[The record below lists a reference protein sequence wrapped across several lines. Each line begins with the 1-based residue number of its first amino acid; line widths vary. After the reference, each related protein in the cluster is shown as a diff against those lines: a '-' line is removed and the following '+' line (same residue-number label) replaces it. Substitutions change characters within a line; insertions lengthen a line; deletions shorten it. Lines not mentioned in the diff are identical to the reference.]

1 MVRKS
6 IDLLVPTSPDWV
18 QAVLADFDTFLLD
31 HANCERKA
39 FAFVMSLVAKYPD
52 RTKLIGT
59 LIDLAQEEL
68 EHFREVYALLE
79 RRGLALQRDE
89 PDPYIQRLLGH
100 ARHGRDERLIDRM
113 LISSVVETRGAERF
127 RILAETIEEDRM
139 REFYERLWKSE
150 TKHAHQ
156 FAQLLLQEFDE
167 GLVYPRLEE
176 LMSIEAEI
184 VPTLE
189 LRPALH

>member
-1 MVRKS
+1 MARKS
-6 IDLLVPTSPDWV
+6 IDLLVATPPEWAQT
-18 QAVLADFDTFLLD
+18 VLANFDAFLLD

-39 FAFVMSLVAKYPD
+39 SAFAMSLVAKYPD
-52 RTKLIGT
+52 RTRLIGT

-79 RRGLALQRDE
+79 QRGLALRRDG
-89 PDPYIQRLLGH
+89 PDPYIQQLLGH

-113 LISSVVETRGAERF
+113 LISSVIETRGAERF
-127 RILAETIEEDRM
+127 RILAETIEDKPM
-139 REFYERLWKSE
+139 RDFYARLWKSE

-156 FAQLLLQEFDE
+156 FAHLLLQEFDE
-167 GLVYPRLEE
+167 SRVYPRLEE
-176 LMSIEAEI
+176 LMAIEAKI

-189 LRPALH
+189 LRPAMH